1 MNNSYNKNK
10 SKIQAGSFRLRA
22 NYSSRNLFDPKVNSI
37 FQENLNNEQKKKIS
51 QREKIEKKLEN
62 LREILDYLG
71 DTLNIDPIHQ
81 YINDESKMNR
91 KKLIKKD
98 MIEIQKEYFPKL
110 DEVNQN
116 IKEVIGEEEQKENL
130 QIEKDELEYELI
142 KTQDEIAKHIVH
154 NNSSQKYEK

>member
-1 MNNSYNKNK
+1 
-10 SKIQAGSFRLRA
+10 
-22 NYSSRNLFDPKVNSI
+22 
-37 FQENLNNEQKKKIS
+37 
-51 QREKIEKKLEN
+51 
-62 LREILDYLG
+62 
-71 DTLNIDPIHQ
+71 
-81 YINDESKMNR
+81 
-91 KKLIKKD
+91 